1 MHSANMKRQTFKEWC
16 KEVKGIEDLTSIK
29 DDTVKQIELN
39 SEFQEYLAKWTEEK
53 AKGTLTKEDKEEL
66 QKAIEES
73 KASQK
78 EMFEQLTKMAKEQ
91 GLALAKM
98 QVGSPNEGQEKA
110 NICTEKNLSEIRN
123 AWKANDELFFAK
135 HSKGFTTDKATVTT
149 ASVANNANA
158 LDLPEIGQLATR
170 RNALYEILPKFN
182 VPASANG
189 TIRYIDWDQATIA
202 RAAAMMAQQG
212 TFPESTAVWKTVTE
226 SLKKVGDSI
235 PWTDE
240 FEYDDAFLVNE
251 LGQFL
256 RTNVDLIKGS
266 QIINGNNTGN
276 NLNGMVTV
284 IPAYTPVASGITDA
298 SIYDLFVK
306 LRESIETG
314 ARSKYLTDFAVMN
327 IADINKYKL
336 KKDANNNY
344 IMPPFVDANGTRID
358 GVTVIEDNAVTANTM
373 FIGDRQFARIYETAG
388 VGFEMGYINTD
399 FTDGRKRMRLYNR
412 LLFLIREADRSGFLK
427 VTDIDAALTTLAT

>member
-1 MHSANMKRQTFKEWC
+1 M
-16 KEVKGIEDLTSIK
+16 
-29 DDTVKQIELN
+29 
-39 SEFQEYLAKWTEEK
+39 
-53 AKGTLTKEDKEEL
+53 
-66 QKAIEES
+66 
-73 KASQK
+73 
-78 EMFEQLTKMAKEQ
+78 
-91 GLALAKM
+91 
-98 QVGSPNEGQEKA
+98 
-110 NICTEKNLSEIRN
+110 
-123 AWKANDELFFAK
+123 LFR
-135 HSKGFTTDKATVTT
+135 S
-149 ASVANNANA
+149 
-158 LDLPEIGQLATR
+158 
-170 RNALYEILPKFN
+170 
-182 VPASANG
+182 
-189 TIRYIDWDQATIA
+189 
-202 RAAAMMAQQG
+202 
-212 TFPESTAVWKTVTE
+212 
-226 SLKKVGDSI
+226 
-235 PWTDE
+235 
-240 FEYDDAFLVNE
+240 
-251 LGQFL
+251 
-256 RTNVDLIKGS
+256 
-266 QIINGNNTGN
+266 
-276 NLNGMVTV
+276 
-284 IPAYTPVASGITDA
+284 PAYTPVASGITDA